1 MLTNVAV
8 QNGLRRWVALNIA
21 DLIGQAIAGH
31 PDRPALRRDS
41 TDWTFRDLAEI
52 AAGGARLVADKEA
65 GHVVY
70 VGVGS
75 PAFPVAMLAAAYAGV
90 PFTPLNY
97 RRSTSQLA
105 DLVARLDA
113 PLVLADPEALADAR
127 FADAMQE
134 AARAVIDTEFFV
146 DAAEARRT
154 TPPESSTVDSSAPA
168 VILFTSGT
176 TATPKGVVLSHANL
190 VGLIGRVGQAGT
202 AQPGDTSLVS
212 VPPYHI
218 IGVMAVLGSVYTGR
232 RLLYLPAFE
241 PASWL
246 ATAAREKVTSA
257 TLVPT
262 MLARITNHLGDQQ
275 ADVPTLRIIAY
286 GGAKMP
292 RPVLERAL
300 RAFPNVDFASSYGLT
315 ETSASVTV
323 LTPDDHKNALASDD
337 PAVRARLGSA
347 GRVLPGI
354 ELQVRDDTGA
364 VAPAGVT
371 GEVWVRGNQVSHAY
385 LGLGSALDADGW
397 FPTRDRGFL
406 DDAGYLF
413 VEGRADDTIIRGGEN
428 IAPAEIEDVLIE
440 HPAVRAVV
448 VVGLPDEEW
457 GERTAAV
464 VVAEPGCAVDAD
476 ELKAFV
482 KERVR
487 GSRTPDDVFFRDDL
501 PTTDTGKVQRRV
513 LVTELSA
520 AHS

>member
-1 MLTNVAV
+1 
-8 QNGLRRWVALNIA
+8 
-21 DLIGQAIAGH
+21 
-31 PDRPALRRDS
+31 
-41 TDWTFRDLAEI
+41 
-52 AAGGARLVADKEA
+52 
-65 GHVVY
+65 
-70 VGVGS
+70 
-75 PAFPVAMLAAAYAGV
+75 
-90 PFTPLNY
+90 
-97 RRSTSQLA
+97 
-105 DLVARLDA
+105 
-113 PLVLADPEALADAR
+113 
-127 FADAMQE
+127 
-134 AARAVIDTEFFV
+134 
-146 DAAEARRT
+146 
-154 TPPESSTVDSSAPA
+154 
-168 VILFTSGT
+168 
-176 TATPKGVVLSHANL
+176 
-190 VGLIGRVGQAGT
+190 
-202 AQPGDTSLVS
+202 
-212 VPPYHI
+212 
-218 IGVMAVLGSVYTGR
+218 VMAVLGSVFAGR
-232 RLLYLPAFE
+232 RLLYLPAFD
-241 PASWL
+241 PAGWL
-246 ATAAREKVTSA
+246 AAAAREKVTSA

-347 GRVLPGI
+347 GRGLPGI

-364 VAPAGVT
+364 VAPSGVT
-371 GEVWVRGNQVSHAY
+371 GELWVRGNQVSHAY

-397 FPTRDRGFL
+397 FPTRDRAYL

-464 VVAEPGCAVDAD
+464 VVPEPGCTVEAD

-482 KERVR
+482 KQRVR

-513 LVTELSA
+513 LVAELSA